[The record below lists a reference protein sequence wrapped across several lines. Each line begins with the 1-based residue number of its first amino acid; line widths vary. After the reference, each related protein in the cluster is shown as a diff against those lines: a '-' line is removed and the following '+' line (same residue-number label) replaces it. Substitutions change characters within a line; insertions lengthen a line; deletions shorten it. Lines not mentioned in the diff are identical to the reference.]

1 MELTNERKGR
11 GSDFGCDA
19 CFASVQLKI
28 EAGLRWWKDG
38 FKARC
43 YPGVTVAIRIPC
55 LPHLSLT
62 ATGSSLLVQ
71 YRAGLLRKT
80 IRVGLYSLVWRDLG
94 FFNPRC
100 VYIFIHPVSDSLCSA
115 VLVPNSSLRHGQAT
129 GTHALVSPL
138 LHSKWQSPTASASTY
153 SDHRSEDYEEDA
165 CSEPSDGRSIGRCT
179 ASIMIDCMYG
189 FEPIE
194 LLVYDI

>member
-1 MELTNERKGR
+1 MVERRVQGPLLSR
-11 GSDFGCDA
+11 GYG
-19 CFASVQLKI
+19 
-28 EAGLRWWKDG
+28 
-38 FKARC
+38 C
-43 YPGVTVAIRIPC
+43 YPNPVPAAPFPYCDRFLASGTV
-55 LPHLSLT
+55 S
-62 ATGSSLLVQ
+62 G
-71 YRAGLLRKT
+71 RAPPQDDKGW
-80 IRVGLYSLVWRDLG
+80 IVFPSWRDLG

-165 CSEPSDGRSIGRCT
+165 CSEPSTDGRSIGRCT
-179 ASIMIDCMYG
+179 ASINHDCKIG
-189 FEPIE
+189 RAH
-194 LLVYDI
+194 V